1 MALHGLHIFEFTTF
15 KLTTSPIKTPITNI
29 CKTSFLGKSAGFVI
43 VSCIFMVYSEDM
55 PTY

>member
-29 CKTSFLGKSAGFVI
+29 CKTSFLGKSAGYVI